1 MTEGI
6 NMRREII
13 ISPSLLCADFAHLE
27 DEVRALEAAGCEWLH
42 FDCMDGHFTDQ
53 VTYGHIV
60 AQALRDLTDRFFD
73 CHLMFTNPEK
83 HLEFFAEAGADG
95 ISVHYEVT
103 DDPAGL
109 LERIRRLGCKAN
121 LAVNPDT
128 PIAKVEPLLE
138 HCDIVMIMGVF
149 PGYAGQ
155 SFIPESTQRIT
166 ELRRMIDAGGYETLI
181 EFDGGLNAETA
192 EGVIAAGADVLVS
205 GSFLFKRPGGYA
217 GAVEFLRDVAAA
229 VG

>member
-1 MTEGI
+1 MG
-6 NMRREII
+6 REII
-13 ISPSLLCADFAHLE
+13 ISPSLLCADLAHLA

-42 FDCMDGHFTDQ
+42 FDCMDGDFTDQ

-73 CHLMFTNPEK
+73 CHLMFSNPEK

-95 ISVHYEVT
+95 ISVHYEVN
-103 DDPAGL
+103 DDAAGL
-109 LERIRRLGCKAN
+109 LDRIRRLGCKAS

-128 PIAKVEPLLE
+128 PIARVEPLLE

-155 SFIPESTQRIT
+155 SFIPESAQRIA
-166 ELRRMIDAGGYETLI
+166 ELRGMIDAGGYETLI
-181 EFDGGLNAETA
+181 EFDGGVNADTA
-192 EGVIAAGADVLVS
+192 AGVIRAGADVLVS

-217 GAVEFLRDVAAA
+217 GAVEFLRDVAAD